1 MFDHVCLFLD
11 LIESQEYWW
20 GLDRI
25 RISTVCRRMHC
36 IQMLSCIVQIH
47 LFNDI
52 VNVFHWR
59 WLQQTLGNA
68 DLWLNSLKS
77 TIIGKVLARVLSC
90 SSIFSESE
98 VVLLRLS
105 KHGHLAQVPV
115 SVPHHAAENTAES
128 QHRSINHFNSVK
140 IQSREG
146 KIAYKL
152 ETPKFSGGK
161 NMTKKT
167 KSWWMFQG
175 SRARQRFWQRSNS
188 QSYQSW
194 SPPRFGDPKS
204 ESFGSQN
211 DSNDPCK
218 LQDM

>member
-115 SVPHHAAENTAES
+115 SVPTMRPKTPLKASTEASITSTVSRSKAAKEKSHTNWKPP
-128 QHRSINHFNSVK
+128 NSL
-140 IQSREG
+140 EG
-146 KIAYKL
+146 K
-152 ETPKFSGGK
+152 TWQK
-161 NMTKKT
+161 N
-167 KSWWMFQG
+167 
-175 SRARQRFWQRSNS
+175 
-188 QSYQSW
+188 
-194 SPPRFGDPKS
+194 
-204 ESFGSQN
+204 
-211 DSNDPCK
+211 
-218 LQDM
+218 